1 MWARCCGAP
10 PRETAALAASKQAGE
25 KQTLL
30 NGGALD
36 SRAPVDI
43 YTARTSGYLLQYFAV
58 GLVYG
63 FIPACN
69 YPLFVCYLNAPAY
82 VAAAAATL
90 ASFPWALKIFF
101 ALATDTLPIGGY
113 RRRPWMMIGWTLCT
127 GFLIALASVPLPA
140 PYYCLGEDGHY
151 DLTKVC
157 NPAAAEAGMPFA
169 VLMMFVAIGYIMADV
184 AADALTVS
192 YARCEPQARSPM

>member
-1 MWARCCGAP
+1 MWMQCCGRP
-10 PRETAALAASKQAGE
+10 PPPEAVAASRQSGE

-30 NGGALD
+30 DGGALD

-43 YTARTSGYLLQYFAV
+43 YTWRTSGYLLQYFAV

-63 FIPACN
+63 FVPACN

-101 ALATDTLPIGGY
+101 A
-113 RRRPWMMIGWTLCT
+113 
-127 GFLIALASVPLPA
+127 F
-140 PYYCLGEDGHY
+140 
-151 DLTKVC
+151 
-157 NPAAAEAGMPFA
+157 F
-169 VLMMFVAIGYIMADV
+169 
-184 AADALTVS
+184 
-192 YARCEPQARSPM
+192 